1 VSAYF
6 HDRTEAGQ
14 LLGRELR
21 KYAGRADVLVLA
33 LPRGGVP
40 VGFQVANELKAR
52 LDVFLVRKLGV
63 PGHEELAMGAIA
75 SGGVRV
81 LNEDV
86 IRRIPISHEIIERV
100 AAKEQLELRRREL
113 AYRDDTSPID
123 ISGKVVILVDDGIAT
138 GSTMCAAIA
147 ALKKYH
153 PARIV
158 VAAPTAPKSCQKEIG
173 PEVNEIVIVV
183 KPDPF
188 YSVGQAYA
196 LFDQTSDEEVR
207 AILARSKQWLEKR

>member
-63 PGHEELAMGAIA
+63 PGHEEL
-75 SGGVRV
+75 
-81 LNEDV
+81 DV

>member
-1 VSAYF
+1 MSAYF